1 MAIESRNFKIA
12 LREEGEQRKIA
23 GLAAP
28 YNQIAHGEMIAPG
41 AFTKTLAEQKDIK
54 AFWSHNSA
62 KPLGRTTNGTLN
74 LRESEDGLV
83 VEIMPNLE
91 TTFGADALASVQR
104 GDVDQM
110 SFGFA
115 PVKEKMQRIDDQDIR
130 ILQEVRLYEVS
141 PVAEPW
147 YSGTSA
153 IARHKPEENEEVK
166 TDKATEPEPRQD
178 AHSTPEAE
186 IDYIEIAAKIREREL
201 NDPELGGKY
210 YG

>member
-83 VEIMPNLE
+83 VEIIPNLS

-115 PVKEKMQRIDDQDIR
+115 PVKESMQRIEDQDVR

-153 IARHKPEENEEVK
+153 IARHKPEEDKEIK
-166 TDKATEPEPRQD
+166 TDKANEPEPNQ
-178 AHSTPEAE
+178 AVHSTPEAE
-186 IDYIEIAAKIREREL
+186 IESIEIEAQKREREL
-201 NDPELGGKY
+201 QLLEIQGEY